1 MPLIAATKIPQ
12 PFVARGIRTWPLAV
26 VEVRDLTRGMRRV
39 SLGGEALRSFAYEA
53 GNDVMVP
60 LAEDGGPT
68 VCRRYTIRRLD
79 LAATRLDLDVVLHGD
94 GIGARWAAST
104 RVGDR
109 VEIGGPRGKITLAK
123 DAAWHLFAGDESAI
137 PATLAMMEAAGAGV
151 PSRALLEVDADD
163 DELPPPALVVGH
175 VGQVTWL
182 HRAPRAGAAPPD
194 RLVDALRAAEL
205 PAGAGHVYLAGEDTL
220 VAALKQVA
228 LGRGVHAEAI
238 SAKAYW
244 SRGSRNRE
252 HGEP

>member
-1 MPLIAATKIPQ
+1 MTLIAATKIPP
-12 PFVARGIRTWPLAV
+12 PFVARGVKTWPLAV
-26 VEVRDLTRGMRRV
+26 VEVRELTRAMRRV

-68 VCRRYTIRRLD
+68 VCRRYTIRHLD
-79 LAATRLDLDVVLHGD
+79 LAAARLDLDVVLHGE
-94 GIGARWAAST
+94 GIGARWAASA
-104 RVGDR
+104 RVGDP

-137 PATLAMMEAAGAGV
+137 PVTLAMMEAVGVGV
-151 PSRALLEVDADD
+151 PSRALLEVDAAE
-163 DELPPPALVVGH
+163 DELPHPALAAAR
-175 VGQVTWL
+175 VTWL
-182 HRAPRAGAAPPD
+182 HRAAAAGGAPSD

-205 PAGAGHVYLAGEDTL
+205 PAGGGHVYLAGEDRQ

-228 LGRGVHAEAI
+228 LDRGIRAEAI

-244 SRGSRNRE
+244 SRASRNRE